1 MKTGHWDLNTIE
13 VHGDELLLLH
23 VLAKMIVFVD
33 YFDRQQSEIQTDRVR
48 YSGNHQHG
56 GNR

>member
-23 VLAKMIVFVD
+23 VLTKMIVFVD
-33 YFDRQQSEIQTDRVR
+33 CFDR
-48 YSGNHQHG
+48 
-56 GNR
+56 

>member
-1 MKTGHWDLNTIE
+1 MKTGHWDLNTI
-13 VHGDELLLLH
+13 HGDELVLLRS
-23 VLAKMIVFVD
+23 LAKMIVFVD
-33 YFDRQQSEIQTDRVR
+33 CFDRQQSEIQTDRVR

>member
-13 VHGDELLLLH
+13 VHGDESGLRS
-23 VLAKMIVFVD
+23 LAKMIVFVD
-33 YFDRQQSEIQTDRVR
+33 CFDRQQSEIQTDRVR